1 MIDERR
7 LRYFLAIVDA
17 GTLTAAAARLRVA
30 QPSLSQALRAFER
43 ELGAELF
50 HRVGRGLALTDAG
63 RALVGPARQALLAL
77 DDARGAVREVS
88 ELRAGTLEIVALATL
103 AADPLAAL
111 AGAFRRAHP
120 QLTVRIAVAESSA
133 GASRM
138 VAEGAAELGVVHLP
152 AAREE
157 LAVSALGAQELVFV
171 LPPHAEPSAAPLSAA
186 ELRAVPLVVTPPG
199 TSIRELLEHAFERA
213 GIVPQIAVETGARE
227 AIVPLVLAGAGAA
240 LLPEALA
247 REAQRRGARLRH
259 ARPALTRRIG
269 LIRRAGPSSPAAR
282 AFAALAASAVRP
294 AAPPRRGPGA
304 RPRDKAT

>member
-7 LRYFLAIVDA
+7 LRYFLAIVED
-17 GTLTAAAARLRVA
+17 GTLTAAAARLHVA

-63 RALVGPARQALLAL
+63 RALIGPARQALLAL

-88 ELRAGTLEIVALATL
+88 ELRAGTLEIAALATL

-111 AGAFRRAHP
+111 AGALRRAHP
-120 QLTVRIAVAESSA
+120 ALTVRIAVAES
-133 GASRM
+133 GASASRLIT
-138 VAEGAAELGVVHLP
+138 EGAAEVGLVHLP
-152 AAREE
+152 AARDE
-157 LAVSALGAQELVFV
+157 LVVDTLRSQELLFV
-171 LPPHAEPSAAPLSAA
+171 LPPGEGTSTAPLTAA

-199 TSIRELLEHAFERA
+199 TSIRELLEQAFARS
-213 GIVPQIAVETGARE
+213 GVVPRIAVETAARE

-247 REAQRRGARLRH
+247 REAGRRGARVRA
-259 ARPALTRRIG
+259 ARPPLTRTIG
-269 LIRRAGPSSPAAR
+269 LIRRPGPTSAAAR
-282 AFAALAASAVRP
+282 AFVELATAGREKP
-294 AAPPRRGPGA
+294 
-304 RPRDKAT
+304 